1 MLQLRDLMT
10 TDVVTVSPD
19 ASLREAME
27 LFATHHV
34 SGAPVVVGERVV
46 GVVSTTDLIEFAA
59 TEPKARRESDD
70 APEWKDDSDTRVDRE
85 GDDETAARYFIE
97 LWAFADAEV
106 GERIADSEPVDRDVL
121 AEHTVGE
128 VMTRAVCALP
138 PTADVSAAAD
148 YMRTANVHRVLVM
161 EGDRLVGIVSALD
174 LTKAIA
180 DHRIGHRTYV
190 FGRAEHPQG
199 RVLGES

>member
-10 TDVVTVSPD
+10 KDVVTVSPD

-34 SGAPVVVGERVV
+34 SGAPVVAGERVV

-59 TEPKARRESDD
+59 TAPRPRRESDD
-70 APEWKDDSDTRVDRE
+70 APEWNDSEARADRDAE
-85 GDDETAARYFIE
+85 DESAARYFIE

-161 EGDRLVGIVSALD
+161 DGQRLVGIVSALD
-174 LTKAIA
+174 LAKAIA

-190 FGRAEHPQG
+190 FNRADRAQG
-199 RVLGES
+199 GVLGEA